1 MLVGPYRKLIE
12 DTILSKN
19 KQKLDSLDEKEIN
32 KMMSETLTLEKKKN
46 ILAMSLDNAM
56 VA

>member
-1 MLVGPYRKLIE
+1 MLVGPYKKLIE

-19 KQKLDSLDEKEIN
+19 KQKVDSLDEKEID
-32 KMMSETLTLEKKKN
+32 KMMSELALEKKKN